1 MPAVAP
7 RLPWSQACLL
17 GLAAALLLTTAAY
30 LRSCGLVH
38 KGQLGRSRTLVEAGT
53 TGEAAVRRRLIIGGE
68 TAPPDRQAPGRRLG
82 GRACVQPLPLPTC
95 LRTLAAHLGP
105 SNAPPHTPPPC
116 SFPSICSIR
125 SAEGRHHCA
134 ATLVAPRLAVT
145 AAYCVAPPAAE
156 SPTLWCGLH
165 HQFSQSQGT
174 FDVLHTVRT
183 VRWAVLSSAQQASCP
198 FLLAG
203 GLPGAET
210 SSPAEAPSRPACSAL
225 TAPAPHHHAPTTV
238 LHAHTR
244 LSPLPCHRQA

>member
-1 MPAVAP
+1 M
-7 RLPWSQACLL
+7 
-17 GLAAALLLTTAAY
+17 
-30 LRSCGLVH
+30 
-38 KGQLGRSRTLVEAGT
+38 K
-53 TGEAAVRRRLIIGGE
+53 
-68 TAPPDRQAPGRRLG
+68 
-82 GRACVQPLPLPTC
+82 LPLPTGKRQGGGWEAEPACNPC

-105 SNAPPHTPPPC
+105 SSAPPHVPPPC

-198 FLLAG
+198 FLPAG
-203 GLPGAET
+203 GWPAWRGNIISCRGAQQACLQRAHCSCTTPPCTHHCFTCSHTPVTPALPPPGM
-210 SSPAEAPSRPACSAL
+210 RV
-225 TAPAPHHHAPTTV
+225 TAHQAFATT
-238 LHAHTR
+238 
-244 LSPLPCHRQA
+244 LPCWSWTGTLWLGGPWRHLPAT